1 MKRNSTAETRN
12 GCEREG
18 KATVLY
24 VVLIAAALLGVVYV
38 GVRGP
43 SEVLG
48 VNAVHPAKTPAP
60 RIQPAEVA
68 PKRTDVAEPVKPGTA
83 PARELTR
90 VDSLLSMLCPDD
102 ARERAL
108 TAVDEGR
115 RQMGSLR
122 QMRNDCV
129 AKQNSVLV
137 DAGPTTG
144 NTVE

>member
-1 MKRNSTAETRN
+1 MKGDSTTETRR
-12 GCEREG
+12 GGEREG
-18 KATVLY
+18 RVTVVY
-24 VVLIAAALLGVVYV
+24 VALIAAALLAAIYV
-38 GVRGP
+38 GLRGP
-43 SEVLG
+43 VPALG
-48 VNAVHPAKTPAP
+48 SSDHAPAKTAAP
-60 RIQPAEVA
+60 HTPLAEVA
-68 PKRTDVAEPVKPGTA
+68 PTLASPSEAVKPRAT
-83 PARELTR
+83 PAMEQTR
-90 VDSLLSMLCPDD
+90 VDSLLSMLCPAD
-102 ARERAL
+102 ARERAR